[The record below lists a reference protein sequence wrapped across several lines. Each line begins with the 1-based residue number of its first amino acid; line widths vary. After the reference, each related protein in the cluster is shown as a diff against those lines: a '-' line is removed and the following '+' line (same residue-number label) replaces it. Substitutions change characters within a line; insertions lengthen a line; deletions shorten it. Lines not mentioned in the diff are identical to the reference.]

1 MTDIETDEKEA
12 FDLYEYRL
20 WLEDEMRKLS
30 STDTLAVFLCLI
42 LIGYLQYKAGKEIS
56 LKQAI
61 LGASA
66 IIVGTDNPSF
76 LVTVTDLYI
85 EAAKA
90 LNAQTLRKTMPIKQI
105 NELFATK
112 SN

>member
-12 FDLYEYRL
+12 FDLYERRL
-20 WLEDEMRKLS
+20 WLEDEMRKLP
-30 STDTLAVFLCLI
+30 STDTLVIFLCLI
-42 LIGYLQYKAGKEIS
+42 LIGYMQYKAGKEIS

-76 LVTVTDLYI
+76 LITATNLYI
-85 EAAKA
+85 ETAKA
-90 LNAQTLRKTMPIKQI
+90 LDAQTLRKTMSVKQI